1 MNFKKFLFGALSAL
15 ALTACSNE
23 DAPAAPD
30 AGKEG
35 DTYATITLQLPTGS
49 RSSTL
54 DDPSEN
60 TNSSSGFE
68 IGQNFENTITTL
80 TIILANKDD
89 NDVYTVAA
97 VSSAKEDLKYDK
109 NNDIYTVLFD
119 GKDLNTIAGKTVYL
133 FAFCNSKYN
142 HENLTVGKNLN
153 EIIGEITETDNIWTK
168 NNFLMTNA
176 SRTIED
182 TNIRPCQIPDEAT
195 LHTYN
200 TEDNAFDLGK
210 VRVSR
215 VAARFDFKRKNE
227 DNLYPVVDVN
237 TKELIANVKL
247 LEMAPINIAKDFYYL
262 PRVSKYGDNNNWV
275 LCGQE
280 NNSNWVVSPY
290 FGLKNQSATNN
301 IPDELYNKYL
311 YQTPGNG
318 TTPNYS
324 YSDAHFN
331 YTVID
336 DIFKENGGFEN
347 DDDQNWEMPDGDEAS
362 KSGFRIWRYVTENTL
377 TATASQKK
385 GISTGII
392 FKAEILTATDA
403 KESNLSK
410 AINAGEVVYGY
421 NGTFYGN
428 VEALR
433 EAADNQ
439 TQESKFRVK
448 FEKVFP
454 GALDKIEVDG
464 KLVFKNEIT
473 DCTAEANYIEEDGAS
488 AFKILRP
495 TTETDKTKH
504 YYVYYLYRNRHN
516 DNSNNSVMRTME
528 FATVRNN
535 VYKLYV
541 DKISNFGHT
550 DNPKD
555 DPDPEDPDDPDE
567 DDKVYFKV
575 SCYVVPWMVRVNS
588 IEF

>member
-1 MNFKKFLFGALSAL
+1 
-15 ALTACSNE
+15 
-23 DAPAAPD
+23 
-30 AGKEG
+30 
-35 DTYATITLQLPTGS
+35 
-49 RSSTL
+49 
-54 DDPSEN
+54 
-60 TNSSSGFE
+60 
-68 IGQNFENTITTL
+68 
-80 TIILANKDD
+80 
-89 NDVYTVAA
+89 
-97 VSSAKEDLKYDK
+97 
-109 NNDIYTVLFD
+109 
-119 GKDLNTIAGKTVYL
+119 
-133 FAFCNSKYN
+133 
-142 HENLTVGKNLN
+142 
-153 EIIGEITETDNIWTK
+153 
-168 NNFLMTNA
+168 
-176 SRTIED
+176 
-182 TNIRPCQIPDEAT
+182 
-195 LHTYN
+195 
-200 TEDNAFDLGK
+200 
-210 VRVSR
+210 
-215 VAARFDFKRKNE
+215 
-227 DNLYPVVDVN
+227 
-237 TKELIANVKL
+237 
-247 LEMAPINIAKDFYYL
+247 
-262 PRVSKYGDNNNWV
+262 
-275 LCGQE
+275 
-280 NNSNWVVSPY
+280 
-290 FGLKNQSATNN
+290 
-301 IPDELYNKYL
+301 
-311 YQTPGNG
+311 
-318 TTPNYS
+318 
-324 YSDAHFN
+324 
-331 YTVID
+331 
-336 DIFKENGGFEN
+336 
-347 DDDQNWEMPDGDEAS
+347 MPDGDETS
-362 KSGFRIWRYVTENTL
+362 KLGFRIWRYVTENTL

-473 DCTAEANYIEEDGAS
+473 DCTAEANYIEEDGAG

-495 TTETDKTKH
+495 TTEKDGKTH

-516 DNSNNSVMRTME
+516 DNSNNSLMRTME